1 MRISLLTGPRR
12 LTEKKLSKLI
22 SHCVFA
28 GTTKTK
34 SLTDNIGS
42 LRVKLTK
49 DDMKE
54 ISDMIPINA
63 AAGERLTDS
72 LMRSSWK
79 LANTPAKECNRP
91 S

>member
-1 MRISLLTGPRR
+1 MDAHRHGLRSCGFLIKAMAWYQFLGQLR
-12 LTEKKLSKLI
+12 KKNI
-22 SHCVFA
+22 D
-28 GTTKTK
+28 
-34 SLTDNIGS
+34 DNIGS

-72 LMRSSWK
+72 LMRCSWK
-79 LANTPAKECNRP
+79 FANTPAKQ
-91 S
+91 

>member
-1 MRISLLTGPRR
+1 MTKR
-12 LTEKKLSKLI
+12 KLSKLI

-34 SLTDNIGS
+34 NIDDNIGS

-72 LMRSSWK
+72 LMRCSWK
-79 LANTPAKECNRP
+79 FANGPAKYGKRP